1 MQNKF
6 NVANVFY
13 CNEQFE
19 TYKISENLNLY
30 SSFIIFSDKK
40 KEMLLEEAKKFFL
53 DDNLKVFTAFD
64 INKSRQIDDI
74 KKEIAQNNLN
84 QIIKLF

>member
-1 MQNKF
+1 
-6 NVANVFY
+6 
-13 CNEQFE
+13 
-19 TYKISENLNLY
+19 
-30 SSFIIFSDKK
+30 
-40 KEMLLEEAKKFFL
+40 MLLEEAKKFFR